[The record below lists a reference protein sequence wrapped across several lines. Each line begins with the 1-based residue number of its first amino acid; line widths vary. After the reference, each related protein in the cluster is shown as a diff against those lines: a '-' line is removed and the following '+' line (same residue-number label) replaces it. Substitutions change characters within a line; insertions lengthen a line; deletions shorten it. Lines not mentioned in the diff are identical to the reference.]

1 MSRRFALPA
10 LSAGVP
16 LLLLAAPA
24 AAQSQQDLIDRTI
37 AVMQDLCGNTGDATL
52 ANESCVIGFAG
63 GAQQDQNALT
73 VSPREQT
80 GASSTAT
87 QTTDSQVEAEKERL
101 ERARSEDPDSDAG
114 RLGVFATLNGGF
126 GEVDDRGEAEGYDVH
141 GAGFNVGVDYR
152 LADSLVAGL
161 GFGWNRN
168 NTEFDAVAAANGSG
182 ARVGG
187 GEIDTY
193 AYSGSL
199 YGSFF
204 EGPFHLDGV
213 FTYTYVDYESER
225 PVVLLEIGTPLAL
238 KAKGDTHANQVG
250 VSFGGGYDFEWEALA
265 IGPTAQLNYRGTWID
280 DYKERGVPG
289 FPLDYD
295 DQEIHSLVTS
305 VGGEAS
311 YAISTPIGVVI
322 PHLRGSYEHEFENDE
337 RDIDARLFL
346 NDNPG
351 ALDVLT
357 SRTSSPD
364 RDYGRVGGGVSAQF
378 PGGVAAF
385 VDYEALV
392 GLSDVEYHLFT
403 LGGRIAF

>member
-1 MSRRFALPA
+1 MPNRLALRAFPIGA
-10 LSAGVP
+10 A
-16 LLLLAAPA
+16 LLLAAPA

-37 AVMQDLCGNTGDATL
+37 VVMQDLCGNTGDATL
-52 ANESCVIGFAG
+52 ANESCFIGFAG
-63 GAQQDQNALT
+63 GAQQEQNALT

-87 QTTDSQVEAEKERL
+87 QTTDSQVESEKERL
-101 ERARSEDPDSDAG
+101 ERARGEEPG
-114 RLGVFATLNGGF
+114 GERLGAFLNLTGGF

-141 GAGFNVGVDYR
+141 GAGFTTGLDYR
-152 LADSLVAGL
+152 FADHFVGGL

-168 NTEFDAVAAANGSG
+168 NTEFDAVAAANGDPIDT
-182 ARVGG
+182 GG
-187 GEIDTY
+187 GEIDTH

-199 YGSFF
+199 YGTLFH
-204 EGPFHLDGV
+204 GPLYLDGV

-225 PVVLLEIGTPLAL
+225 PVVLLDITNDFAL
-238 KAKGDTHANQVG
+238 KAKGDTHANQIG
-250 VSFGGGYDFEWEALA
+250 ASFGGGYDFELNGLA

-280 DYKERGVPG
+280 DYRESGVPG

-305 VGGEAS
+305 LGGQAS
-311 YAISTPIGVVI
+311 YAFSTPCGVIV
-322 PHLRGSYEHEFENDE
+322 PHLRGSYEHEFENDA

-378 PGGVAAF
+378 PRGIAAF

-392 GLSDVEYHLFT
+392 GLRDVEYHRLT
-403 LGGRIAF
+403 LGGRISF